1 VHRDEPVS
9 AMSASTPRIM
19 SRARVTGGCAAMR
32 NFLVPAIVSV
42 LVLVAVLWIKPWT
55 DDYAD
60 LED

>member
-1 VHRDEPVS
+1 
-9 AMSASTPRIM
+9 
-19 SRARVTGGCAAMR
+19 MR

-60 LED
+60 RED